1 MALNI
6 SKMTAANKVL
16 AGTVVGIPTTT
27 QGTTVIPCTHSLTT
41 NPNNYFTVSG
51 NDLVTAQS
59 GPMAMGQDSLEVAAT
74 SISLWPNGY
83 AYKSRGVTVPD
94 DRGSRSHHVADV
106 LTGVAVLT

>member
-41 NPNNYFTVSG
+41 NPNNTFTIRVGGPSSG
-51 NDLVTAQS
+51 TVTPRDL
-59 GPMAMGQDSLEVAAT
+59 
-74 SISLWPNGY
+74 Y
-83 AYKSRGVTVPD
+83 A
-94 DRGSRSHHVADV
+94 
-106 LTGVAVLT
+106 

>member
-16 AGTVVGIPTTT
+16 AGMVVGIPTTT

-51 NDLVTAQS
+51 NDLVTAQA
-59 GPMAMGQDSLEVAAT
+59 GPMAMGQDSLEVVAT
-74 SISLWPNGY
+74 SISFSGY
-83 AYKSRGVTVPD
+83 NTFTIRVGGPSSGTVTQRD
-94 DRGSRSHHVADV
+94 LYA
-106 LTGVAVLT
+106 